1 MDLAVLFD
9 DLFDFERPVAE
20 SDERVLYVARDIVL
34 KRRVALRIHLDEFSP
49 GRAWFVREGEVLAQL
64 DHPGFR
70 RIYGAGFRGNFA
82 WRAGNWVDGESLA
95 EAVARGRRPIPDV
108 LALARDLL
116 TALEHAHH
124 QRVIVRRMVPSNLM
138 LDAAGN
144 AVIVDLRWSSPVL
157 DVVAA
162 PDTEANQPFLAP
174 EIRGGRPGD
183 DAADVFAAG
192 AILYYALT
200 GRAPDGDHT
209 SPRELRPEVPQVLD
223 AIVARAL
230 QPKPASRY
238 LSAGEMLGDLAA
250 STGDFTAPGAG
261 PPSLILPGTPQWE
274 RHLRRALG
282 DDYELLGEVGTGAFG
297 RVYRVRDLRLEREVA
312 LKVLDPTLTEDPGV
326 IERFAQEARLAAR
339 LSHPNIVNIY
349 DIDGR
354 LGLEWY
360 TMELVKGPNLGQVVE
375 KDGRQSVDRTVAVLY
390 ESLAALEHAH
400 AVRLVHRD
408 IKPENLLVGLE
419 GRVRVTDFGLALALP
434 RGRIF
439 GGATSRSGTPQFAAP
454 EQLTGGQ
461 VDFRT
466 DVYSLGAV
474 AYFLLLGR
482 PPFDGR
488 TIDAI
493 VRGHVAGDLPDL
505 RAEREDVPADLEEV
519 LRKAAALEPGD
530 RFPTAG
536 AFRKALEKAVPRS
549 GDLPRPAPEDGF
561 LYRLLRRL

>member
-9 DLFDFERPVAE
+9 DLFDLERLVAE
-20 SDERVLYVARDIVL
+20 SDERVLYVARDLVL
-34 KRRVALRIHLDEFSP
+34 KRHVALRIHLDEFSP
-49 GRAWFVREGEVLAQL
+49 GRAWFLREGEVLAQL

-70 RIYGAGFRGNFA
+70 RIHGAGFRGNFA
-82 WRAGNWVDGESLA
+82 WRSGNWVDGESLA
-95 EAVARGRRPIPDV
+95 EAVARGPRPIPDV
-108 LALARDLL
+108 HALARDIL
-116 TALEHAHH
+116 TALEHAHR
-124 QRVIVRRMVPSNLM
+124 QGVIVRRVVPSNLM
-138 LDAAGN
+138 LDASGN
-144 AVIVDLRWSSPVL
+144 ALIVDLRWSSPVL

-162 PDTEANQPFLAP
+162 PDTEENRPFLAP

-183 DAADVFAAG
+183 DTADVFAAG

-200 GRAPDGDHT
+200 GRPPADGHT
-209 SPRELRPEVPQVLD
+209 SPGEFRPECPRVLD
-223 AIVARAL
+223 ELIARAL
-230 QPKPASRY
+230 LPKSTDRF
-238 LSAGEMLGDLAA
+238 LSAGEMLTELIGFAGGYTEL
-250 STGDFTAPGAG
+250 GAG
-261 PPSLILPGTPQWE
+261 APSIILPGSPQWE

-312 LKVLDPTLTEDPGV
+312 LKVLDPTLTEDPAV

-360 TMELVKGPNLGQVVE
+360 TMELVRGPNLAQVVE
-375 KDGRQSVDRTVAVLY
+375 KEGPLGVERTGAILLAT
-390 ESLAALEHAH
+390 LAALEHAH

-408 IKPENLLVGLE
+408 IKPENLLVGPE

-434 RGRIF
+434 RGRLF

-461 VDFRT
+461 VDYRT

-474 AYFLLLGR
+474 GYFLLLAR
-482 PPFDGR
+482 PPFAGR
-488 TIDAI
+488 TVDAI

-505 RAEREDVPADLEEV
+505 ATARNDVPPAFEEA
-519 LRKAAALEPGD
+519 LRKAAAFQPGD
-530 RFPTAG
+530 RFPSAA
-536 AFRKALEKAVPRS
+536 AFRRALEKTVRRS
-549 GDLPRPAPEDGF
+549 GDLPRAPEDGF

>member
-9 DLFDFERPVAE
+9 DLFDFERLVAE
-20 SDERVLYVARDIVL
+20 SDERVLYVARDLVL

-49 GRAWFVREGEVLAQL
+49 GRAWFLREGEVLAQL

-95 EAVARGRRPIPDV
+95 EAVARGPRPIPGV
-108 LALARDLL
+108 LALARDILN
-116 TALEHAHH
+116 ALEHAHH
-124 QRVIVRRMVPSNLM
+124 QGVIVRRVVPTNLM

-144 AVIVDLRWSSPVL
+144 ALIVDLRWSSPVL

-162 PDTEANQPFLAP
+162 PDAEPNTPFLAP
-174 EIRGGRPGD
+174 EIRSGRPGD

-192 AILYYALT
+192 AILYFALT
-200 GRAPDGDHT
+200 GRAPDADHT
-209 SPRELRPEVPQVLD
+209 APGELRPACPQVLN
-223 AIVARAL
+223 AIVQRAL
-230 QPKPASRY
+230 LPKPSARF
-238 LSAGEMLGDLAA
+238 LSAGEMLAELAA
-250 STGDFTAPGAG
+250 SSGGFTEPGAG
-261 PPSLILPGTPQWE
+261 SPSLILPESPQWE

-312 LKVLDPTLTEDPGV
+312 LKVLDPTLTEDPAV
-326 IERFAQEARLAAR
+326 VERFAQEARLAAR

-360 TMELVKGPNLGQVVE
+360 TMELVKGPNLAQVVE
-375 KDGRQSVDRTVAVLY
+375 KEGRLPVERTTRILNGA
-390 ESLAALEHAH
+390 LAALEHAH

-408 IKPENLLVGLE
+408 IKPENLLVGPE

-434 RGRIF
+434 RGRLF

-454 EQLTGGQ
+454 EQLLGGQ

-474 AYFLLLGR
+474 GYFLLLGR

-493 VRGHVAGDLPDL
+493 VRGHVAGDLPALHAVRD
-505 RAEREDVPADLEEV
+505 DVSPALEEV
-519 LRKAAALEPGD
+519 LRKAAAFQPGD
-530 RFPTAG
+530 RFPTAT
-536 AFRKALEKAVPRS
+536 AFHKALNKAGRKS
-549 GDLPRPAPEDGF
+549 GELPRQPEAGY
-561 LYRLLRRL
+561 LTRLLRRL

>member
-9 DLFDFERPVAE
+9 DLFDFERLVAE
-20 SDERVLYVARDIVL
+20 SDERVLYVARDLVL

-49 GRAWFVREGEVLAQL
+49 GRPWFVREGEVLAQL

-70 RIYGAGFRGNFA
+70 RVYGAGFRGNFA
-82 WRAGNWVDGESLA
+82 WRAGNWVEGESLA

-124 QRVIVRRMVPSNLM
+124 QGVIVRRVVPSNLM

-144 AVIVDLRWSSPVL
+144 ALIVDLRWSSPVL
-157 DVVAA
+157 DVVATA
-162 PDTEANQPFLAP
+162 DAEENQPFLAP

-200 GRAPDGDHT
+200 GRAPDTDHT
-209 SPRELRPEVPQVLD
+209 SPCELRPEVPHVLD
-223 AIVARAL
+223 AIVERAL
-230 QPKPASRY
+230 QPKPAARY
-238 LSAGEMLGDLAA
+238 LSAGEMLADLVA
-250 STGDFTAPGAG
+250 STGDFTEPGPGA
-261 PPSLILPGTPQWE
+261 PSLILPGSPQWE

-297 RVYRVRDLRLEREVA
+297 RVYKVRDLRLEREVA
-312 LKVLDPTLTEDPGV
+312 LKVLDPTLTEDPAV
-326 IERFAQEARLAAR
+326 IERFEQEARLAAR

-360 TMELVKGPNLGQVVE
+360 TMELVKGPNLAQVVE
-375 KDGRQSVDRTVAVLY
+375 KDGRQSVERTVAVLY
-390 ESLAALEHAH
+390 ETLAALEHAH

-454 EQLTGGQ
+454 EQLSGGQ

-505 RAEREDVPADLEEV
+505 RAEREDVPAEVEEV
-519 LRKAAALEPGD
+519 LRRAAALQPGD
-530 RFPTAG
+530 RFATAA
-536 AFRKALEKAVPRS
+536 AFRKALDRTIRRS
-549 GDLPRPAPEDGF
+549 GDLPRPPEDGF